1 MAEVGNSHVPGVRVF
16 CSRCPIL
23 PALGQSACK
32 ICNTSSLLLQFD
44 DAVVHMPYVSRKASP
59 SFMADPDTLHI
70 EALRLTFLFCSGTEA
85 LQFLQAHAF
94 E

>member
-23 PALGQSACK
+23 PALGQSVCK
-32 ICNTSSLLLQFD
+32 ICTTSSLLFQFGG
-44 DAVVHMPYVSRKASP
+44 AVIHLPYASRKAPP

-70 EALRLTFLFCSGTEA
+70 EALRPTILFCSGTEA
-85 LQFLQAHAF
+85 LQFLKAPAIK
-94 E
+94 